1 MKTAFQQQLQQ
12 FLATQSAL
20 ELAILVGS
28 QATGQASSDS
38 DIDIA
43 IRWQKG
49 ISPLDALIKTET
61 LRQQLAKQCQVS
73 DTKIDLID
81 ITCSQLPMRAL
92 IAEEGVILKGEDS
105 LAWCYF
111 LQRTWRE
118 LEMFYWDE
126 LYAA

>member
-1 MKTAFQQQLQQ
+1 MKTAFQQQLGQ
-12 FLATQSAL
+12 FLATQSEL

-49 ISPLDALIKTET
+49 ISSLDALIKTET
-61 LRQQLAKQCQVS
+61 LRQQLAKQCQVV

-92 IAEEGVILKGEDS
+92 IAEEGLILKGEDS